1 MKNGKFVVL
10 DGGDGCGKDEM
21 AKRLRTH
28 FANRNDII
36 FTREPGG
43 TNMGKKLR
51 QILLDPNEEKFSP
64 RTELLLFCADRAE
77 HCAQVI
83 YPALK
88 RGRNIISNRFDASTA
103 AYQFYGRERMQ
114 FFDFFADLNE
124 FSCGGVGVVPD
135 LYILLDVDPKVGIQ
149 RKQNNPEEILR
160 FELMDIK
167 FHERVRDG
175 FLSYVKYSYPERH
188 LIIDANRGVEEV
200 WSDVR
205 NAIEPLFA

>member
-1 MKNGKFVVL
+1 
-10 DGGDGCGKDEM
+10 
-21 AKRLRTH
+21 
-28 FANRNDII
+28 
-36 FTREPGG
+36 
-43 TNMGKKLR
+43 MGKKLR
-51 QILLDPNEEKFSP
+51 QILLDQNEEKFSP
-64 RTELLLFCADRAE
+64 RTEILLFCADRAE

-103 AYQFYGRERMQ
+103 AYQFYGREWMQ
-114 FFDFFADLNE
+114 FFGFFAELNE
-124 FSCGGVGVVPD
+124 FSCGDASVVPD

-160 FELMDIK
+160 FELMDLE

-175 FLSYVKYSYPERH
+175 FLSYVKDSYPERH

-200 WSDVR
+200 WGDVR
-205 NAIEPLFA
+205 RAVVDIFEP